1 METNMAITQVVATD
15 TSGTPYN
22 SVPVNQDPSI
32 VVSGSATKV
41 SDGDLLSGVAISD
54 AGVDVFGSTVL
65 DNDVADKAISAGV
78 FAHNNQRPIAKQVT
92 MALADVDTDALQSP
106 AADPA
111 QRRSIH
117 YIQNIRTSKIA
128 TAIRAGDWDEY
139 NGEWLNPVAT
149 SNDVLAND
157 DAAHP
162 TREVPGELV
171 FKSGAANPTQAD
183 YSKKTG

>member
-1 METNMAITQVVATD
+1 MAITQVVATD

-22 SVPVNQDPSI
+22 TVPVNQDPSV

-65 DNDVADKAISAGV
+65 DGDDTDKALSAGTFAYNNQSPVAKRVTTSLAGVANDV
-78 FAHNNQRPIAKQVT
+78 
-92 MALADVDTDALQSP
+92 LQSG

-171 FKSGAANPTQAD
+171 FKSGAANPTQTD